1 MGNLLHNI
9 PTYLLDFFLFNIIVT
24 IIGMFL
30 VFIYN
35 IPVLINRNNNKKLR
49 NIFNEFLSEI
59 IILNDIDNSEKI
71 KILKKLK
78 VKKNRR
84 IRTIFIKVLKDYS
97 IFLKGTEF
105 ATLTDVYKSLGLH
118 VKDIKDLDS
127 IFTTRV
133 LEALDRLNRFKIV
146 VNRTKIKKLQK
157 HKNSDIR
164 EFANAYTL
172 NIYDSEDIYEF
183 FDFTTEPLT
192 PWQHLEYFQLITD
205 RPLAPKA
212 DFGKWINPKYEN
224 SIISLSLDL
233 VAYYHQETAIEPI
246 HSMIKIDHTKMR
258 RKMIRTLGILNQK
271 QSIDVLMDLYIE
283 EDDMKCKTEIIK
295 SLGYMGYKNE
305 KVIHFLDE
313 LLKTEFHTNFR
324 KAILIAL
331 SRATGSESIL
341 ENKIYRYELEKTVP
355 DEQKIL

>member
-1 MGNLLHNI
+1 MGNIFHNI
-9 PTYLLDFFLFNIIVT
+9 PSYLIDFLLFNIIVT

>member
-1 MGNLLHNI
+1 MGNIFHNI
-9 PTYLLDFFLFNIIVT
+9 PSYLIDFLLFNIIVT

-271 QSIDVLMDLYIE
+271 QSIDVLMNLYLE
-283 EDDMKCKTEIIK
+283 EDDMKCKTEIVK

-305 KVIHFLDE
+305 KVIHFIEE
-313 LLKTEFHTNFR
+313 LLKTEFQTNFR

-331 SRATGSESIL
+331 SRATASESIL

-355 DEQKIL
+355 NEQKIL

>member
-1 MGNLLHNI
+1 MGNIFHNI
-9 PTYLLDFFLFNIIVT
+9 PSYLIDFLLFNIIVT

-271 QSIDVLMDLYIE
+271 QSINVLMDLYIE

-305 KVIHFLDE
+305 KVIHFLEE
-313 LLKTEFHTNFR
+313 LLKTEFHTNSR
-324 KAILIAL
+324 KAILAAL

-355 DEQKIL
+355 NEQKIL